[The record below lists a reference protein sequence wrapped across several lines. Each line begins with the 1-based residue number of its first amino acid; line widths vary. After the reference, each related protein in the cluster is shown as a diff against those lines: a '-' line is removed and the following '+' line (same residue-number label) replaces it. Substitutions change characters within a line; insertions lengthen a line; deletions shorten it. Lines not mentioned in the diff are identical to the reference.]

1 MLIHVVKK
9 GETLSF
15 LAGYYQVPVWKII
28 YDNQIRLP
36 DRLVPGQALLILGS
50 PNETEAEK
58 REKKLNLIPEGYA
71 YPFTYQEYLREA
83 FSVLENLLSFSAGF
97 SMEGALYPPMDLG
110 LRNLAEEYG
119 VSVTLVLTPSDDT
132 GIFSNELVSAV
143 ASQEEVQNR
152 LVDELEVQ
160 VLTKNYRGVDV
171 DFEYIRKE
179 DKEGYISFV
188 EKLTERMH
196 QTGHVV
202 SVALAP
208 KISDNQP
215 GLLYEG
221 VDYQRLGGIADS
233 VLLMTYEWGYTYGPP
248 MAVAPLHK
256 VNQVV
261 EYAVTRIPVEKIFMG
276 IPNYAYDWVLP
287 FERGKTKATTIG
299 NEDAVQIAAEN
310 GADIQFDETAQSPWF
325 RYTRNEIEHEVWFE
339 DVRSIEAK
347 LLLASSYG
355 LKGITYW
362 NLLRPFRANWLL
374 LSEMLELEK

>member
-1 MLIHVVKK
+1 M
-9 GETLSF
+9 
-15 LAGYYQVPVWKII
+15 
-28 YDNQIRLP
+28 
-36 DRLVPGQALLILGS
+36 
-50 PNETEAEK
+50 
-58 REKKLNLIPEGYA
+58 
-71 YPFTYQEYLREA
+71 
-83 FSVLENLLSFSAGF
+83 
-97 SMEGALYPPMDLG
+97 
-110 LRNLAEEYG
+110 
-119 VSVTLVLTPSDDT
+119 
-132 GIFSNELVSAV
+132 
-143 ASQEEVQNR
+143 
-152 LVDELEVQ
+152 
-160 VLTKNYRGVDV
+160 
-171 DFEYIRKE
+171 
-179 DKEGYISFV
+179 
-188 EKLTERMH
+188 
-196 QTGHVV
+196 
-202 SVALAP
+202 
-208 KISDNQP
+208 
-215 GLLYEG
+215 
-221 VDYQRLGGIADS
+221 DYQRLGGIADS

-299 NEDAVQIAAEN
+299 NVDAVQIAAEN